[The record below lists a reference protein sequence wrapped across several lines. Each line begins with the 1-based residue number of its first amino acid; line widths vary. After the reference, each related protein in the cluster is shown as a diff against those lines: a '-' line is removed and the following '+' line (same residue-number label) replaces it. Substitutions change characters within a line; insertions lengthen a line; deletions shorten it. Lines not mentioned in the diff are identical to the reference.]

1 MPVNVSRLHLLL
13 QIHMTNFIQAF
24 GWRGFKFI
32 WMKDHAL
39 LKGEIIATS
48 WILFT
53 QERMLSAK
61 FGWYWR
67 SDSGKVSSMCFS
79 YIFCHYFQVENGV
92 SLCLTKLE
100 SPSLCVLC
108 VNFEWNWSIG
118 FGEEDENWKVYRQTD
133 GRTTVDLKCS
143 LELKWEENGVVFQL
157 ITLLH
162 IFACMHSRECVYC
175 SSMDTHCTKLT
186 KLY

>member
-1 MPVNVSRLHLLL
+1 
-13 QIHMTNFIQAF
+13 MTNFIQAF

-32 WMKDHAL
+32 WMKGQAL
-39 LKGEIIATS
+39 FKGEIIATS

-108 VNFEWNWSIG
+108 VNFDWNWSIG

-133 GRTTVDLKCS
+133 GRRSICNAHLSLNGKKMALFSNWLRCYTFSPVCIHESAFIDLNFD
-143 LELKWEENGVVFQL
+143 LN
-157 ITLLH
+157 
-162 IFACMHSRECVYC
+162 IFYCMIVLQK
-175 SSMDTHCTKLT
+175 D
-186 KLY
+186 

>member
-1 MPVNVSRLHLLL
+1 
-13 QIHMTNFIQAF
+13 
-24 GWRGFKFI
+24 
-32 WMKDHAL
+32 MKGHAL
-39 LKGEIIATS
+39 FKGEIIATS

-53 QERMLSAK
+53 PERMLSAK

-92 SLCLTKLE
+92 SLWISFALCALCQFWLKLVHWFWGRRWKLK
-100 SPSLCVLC
+100 SL
-108 VNFEWNWSIG
+108 
-118 FGEEDENWKVYRQTD
+118 QTD